1 MLTKTKFWQ
10 FAAVFLLLLNL
21 SQVFFHMRRPDGNA
35 LKNKVVK
42 ILQLDAAQTADY
54 EKLIEQH
61 RRDIQAKESVMSEA
75 RRQLYAL
82 LSGDD
87 FSAKDSL
94 VQQIGM
100 VQAEIEQIHLSHFQA
115 LKALCRPEQKA
126 GFQQISREMLRFLS
140 PKRKPGDPRQ

>member
-21 SQVFFHMRRPDGNA
+21 THAFFQMRRPDGNA

-61 RRDIQAKESVMSEA
+61 RMDIQAKDAAMSVA

-87 FSAKDSL
+87 YSAKDSL
-94 VQQIGM
+94 VQQIGV
-100 VQAEIEQIHLSHFQA
+100 VQTEIEQIHLSHFQA
-115 LKALCRPEQKA
+115 LKSLCRPEQKA
-126 GFQQISREMLRFLS
+126 GFQQISEEMLQFLS
-140 PKRKPGDPRQ
+140 PKRKPGHPRR